1 MRPPFKKDDV
11 LASLGVFVVALPLSL
26 GIALAS
32 GVPAQSAIISAIIG
46 GIIVGA
52 FSGAPLAVTGPAA
65 GLSVIVFEIVR
76 EQGLQGLAL
85 ATVVCGLIQVIFGS
99 FKFGY

>member
-1 MRPPFKKDDV
+1 MRSPLKKDDV

-32 GVPAQSAIISAIIG
+32 GVPAQSAIIRAIIG

-52 FSGAPLAVTGPAA
+52 F
-65 GLSVIVFEIVR
+65 
-76 EQGLQGLAL
+76 
-85 ATVVCGLIQVIFGS
+85 
-99 FKFGY
+99 